1 MRIWAQRGLFV
12 TLILGGAAFKF
23 AGNAAPTSEQFIA
36 RVDGVLMRSGFR
48 VAAHTPSW
56 RNGEIKGTPSRIA
69 RHPDCGQAIT
79 VTPVALMAPIGG
91 AESGAESGGGSVQY
105 VYGDLQERAPS
116 RLAVAGETVR
126 LELTWIAS
134 LGRALRPQRE
144 MLAVRDPSACLA
156 LTSAGWKTIW
166 TGSGG

>member
-1 MRIWAQRGLFV
+1 MA
-12 TLILGGAAFKF
+12 
-23 AGNAAPTSEQFIA
+23 S
-36 RVDGVLMRSGFR
+36 
-48 VAAHTPSW
+48 
-56 RNGEIKGTPSRIA
+56 KGTPSRIA

-91 AESGAESGGGSVQY
+91 AESGAESEGGSVQY